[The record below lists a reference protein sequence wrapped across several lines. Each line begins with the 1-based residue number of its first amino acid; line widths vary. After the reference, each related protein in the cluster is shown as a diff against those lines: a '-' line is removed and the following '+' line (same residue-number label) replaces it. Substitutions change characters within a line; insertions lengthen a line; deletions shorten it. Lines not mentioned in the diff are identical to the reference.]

1 MFVGSKPPQCIG
13 VSVGSSLFL
22 SIVCKLGVSVGRRG
36 GMCFGSETFHR
47 DCKAYCTNRVV
58 VSPAA
63 LVRVSE
69 AYCVSSCWCSSF

>member
-1 MFVGSKPPQCIG
+1 MGSKLPQCIG
-13 VSVGSSLFL
+13 GSVGSSLFL
-22 SIVCKLGVSVGRRG
+22 SIVCKLGVSVGKG
-36 GMCFGSETFHR
+36 GMCSGSETFHR

-69 AYCVSSCWCSSF
+69 AYCVLSCWCPSF

>member
-1 MFVGSKPPQCIG
+1 
-13 VSVGSSLFL
+13 
-22 SIVCKLGVSVGRRG
+22 
-36 GMCFGSETFHR
+36 MCSGSETFHR

-69 AYCVSSCWCSSF
+69 AYFVSSCCAHHFSGNEGICS